1 MMFNALDYL
10 LIFFLLV
17 GGLWGLLR
25 GAGRLLIGLFSLYVG
40 LVISLLLYRPLA
52 NFFRDLLSGMSITGS
67 ESLAFVFLLLAL
79 VNGFSFLTRYFA
91 TPPEERRHKERGQVQ
106 EAVTKGGQ
114 RFLTG
119 PLNQLG
125 GLLVGVLVAIVW
137 ISLLLAIFQFAVKAG
152 WPAANRTRVAIQGQ
166 MNASVLVP
174 VFNYALY
181 RIYLSVKIW
190 VPGEVPSIFAG
201 LLKQI

>member
-17 GGLWGLLR
+17 GALWGLLR

-40 LVISLLLYRPLA
+40 LIISLLLYRPLA
-52 NFFRDLLSGMSITGS
+52 NFFRDLLPGMSRTGS
-67 ESLAFVFLLLAL
+67 QSLAFVFLLLAL

-106 EAVTKGGQ
+106 EAVAKGGQ
-114 RFLTG
+114 RFLAG

-125 GLLVGVLVAIVW
+125 GLLVGFVVTIVW

-152 WPAANRTRVAIQGQ
+152 WPAANHTRLAIQEQ
-166 MNASVLVP
+166 MGSSILVP
-174 VFNYALY
+174 TFNYALV
-181 RIYLSVKIW
+181 RIYWSVKIW
-190 VPGEVPSIFAG
+190 VPGDVPSIFAG